1 MIKTFGPNNLTP
13 SKLCFGTMQ
22 FGDGA
27 SEKDSEEMYL
37 KCRENEIN
45 FFDTAYV
52 YTKGLSEKILGKLI
66 KEEREKLLIVTKAG
80 SCLLYTSDAA
90 DE

>member
-27 SEKDSEEMYL
+27 SVKASEEMYL
-37 KCRENEIN
+37 K
-45 FFDTAYV
+45 
-52 YTKGLSEKILGKLI
+52 LSLI
-66 KEEREKLLIVTKAG
+66 HI
-80 SCLLYTSDAA
+80 
-90 DE
+90 

>member
-27 SEKDSEEMYL
+27 SAKDSEEMYL
-37 KCRENEIN
+37 KCRE
-45 FFDTAYV
+45 
-52 YTKGLSEKILGKLI
+52 LSLI
-66 KEEREKLLIVTKAG
+66 HI
-80 SCLLYTSDAA
+80 
-90 DE
+90 

>member
-27 SEKDSEEMYL
+27 SAKDSEEMYL
-37 KCRENEIN
+37 KCRENEVN
-45 FFDTAYV
+45 FFDCILPLV
-52 YTKGLSEKILGKLI
+52 IIFEGKIKLG
-66 KEEREKLLIVTKAG
+66 TPA
-80 SCLLYTSDAA
+80 SNNDP
-90 DE
+90 

>member
-27 SEKDSEEMYL
+27 SAKDSEEMYL
-37 KCRENEIN
+37 KCRENEVN

-52 YTKGLSEKILGKLI
+52 LSLI
-66 KEEREKLLIVTKAG
+66 HISEPTRP
-80 SCLLYTSDAA
+80 S
-90 DE
+90 

>member
-27 SEKDSEEMYL
+27 SAKDSEEMYL
-37 KCRENEIN
+37 KCRENEVN

-52 YTKGLSEKILGKLI
+52 YTKGLFILMGVYRNVVKYSHEKEDL
-66 KEEREKLLIVTKAG
+66 V
-80 SCLLYTSDAA
+80 
-90 DE
+90 

>member
-45 FFDTAYV
+45 FF
-52 YTKGLSEKILGKLI
+52 
-66 KEEREKLLIVTKAG
+66 
-80 SCLLYTSDAA
+80 
-90 DE
+90 

>member
-37 KCRENEIN
+37 KCRENEVN

-66 KEEREKLLIVTKAG
+66 KEEREKLLI
-80 SCLLYTSDAA
+80 CLLYTSDAA
-90 DE
+90 DDP